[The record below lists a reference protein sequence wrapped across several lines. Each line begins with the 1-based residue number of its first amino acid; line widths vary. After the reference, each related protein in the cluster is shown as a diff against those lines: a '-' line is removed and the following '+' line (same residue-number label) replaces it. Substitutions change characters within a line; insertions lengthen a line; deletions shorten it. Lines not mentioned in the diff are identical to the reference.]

1 MVRSEARDFSKK
13 IRSRKQMLQA
23 QSTDISR
30 QIHQV
35 RGLCLKLRH
44 HAPCVTATI
53 SQQPSHPVS
62 CQFPRLA
69 NILFT
74 LVSFLGSP
82 TFCSHET
89 TKKANSPSSPDGVK
103 ATTSRE
109 STRHC
114 NWTKIS
120 NHWQDLP
127 FRPTVAFTPRRYLKS
142 RSLKSLVIDY
152 STVNTPLHEA

>member
-1 MVRSEARDFSKK
+1 
-13 IRSRKQMLQA
+13 MLQA

-35 RGLCLKLRH
+35 RGLCLMCLKLRH

-74 LVSFLGSP
+74 RDYQESKLRFLTRWS
-82 TFCSHET
+82 
-89 TKKANSPSSPDGVK
+89 
-103 ATTSRE
+103 E
-109 STRHC
+109 SNYFQGEHQTLQLDQ
-114 NWTKIS
+114 N
-120 NHWQDLP
+120 
-127 FRPTVAFTPRRYLKS
+127 F
-142 RSLKSLVIDY
+142 
-152 STVNTPLHEA
+152 